1 MCFLE
6 ILRFLGAES
15 QLHILV
21 NNAAVVTPRA
31 ITVDGHEIQ
40 FAVNHLGPFLLTN
53 LLLETIKASAPSRI
67 VNVSSIGH
75 KYGKIN
81 RDDLMGEKSY
91 TEFSAYCNTKLANI
105 LFTRS
110 LAKMLQGTQVT
121 ANSLHPGAVNTEI
134 FRNATGVMKVI
145 VSPLAKIAFKSAK
158 AGAQTSITCALDPK
172 LKDVTGKYFDDCRVV
187 KESKAAQEDETAD
200 WLWQVSEKLTGIS
213 K

>member
-1 MCFLE
+1 M
-6 ILRFLGAES
+6 GAEKR
-15 QLHILV
+15 LDILV
-21 NNAAVVTPRA
+21 NNAAVVTSRT

-53 LLLETIKASAPSRI
+53 LLLDTIKASAPSRI
-67 VNVSSIGH
+67 INVSSIGH

-91 TEFSAYCNTKLANI
+91 SEFSAYCNTKLANI

-110 LAKMLQGTQVT
+110 LAKMLSGTNVT

-134 FRNATGVMKVI
+134 FRNSSGIMKVI
-145 VSPLAKIAFKSAK
+145 ISSLSKIAFKTAK
-158 AGAQTSITCALDPK
+158 AGAQTTITCALDPA
-172 LKDVTGKYFDDCRVV
+172 LQNVTGKYFDDCRVA

-200 WLWQVSEKLTGIS
+200 WLWQISEKLTGIS